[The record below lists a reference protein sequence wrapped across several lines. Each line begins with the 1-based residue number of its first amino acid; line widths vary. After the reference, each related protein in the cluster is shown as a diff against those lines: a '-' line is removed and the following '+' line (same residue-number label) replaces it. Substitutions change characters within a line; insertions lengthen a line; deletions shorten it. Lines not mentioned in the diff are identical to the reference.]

1 MHEIIIGGGI
11 SGTSC
16 IEFISLRHPD
26 DKITLITTSTSIK
39 DVLF

>member
-16 IEFISLRHPD
+16 IEFIATRSPE
-26 DKITLITTSTSIK
+26 DKITLITTSSSIK
-39 DVLF
+39 DV